1 MSITLFSIITHYLYY
16 FSVPDPTI
24 SLLPLM
30 QNSMLGSPQAVSCIV
45 NTVGGVELDSVM
57 ITWMG
62 TTVTITNNIRISIS
76 PINSS
81 GNNVFNRSLQF
92 TYLVRE
98 DEDNYICSVTIL
110 ETTVTASIE
119 LANFAGKCATIG
131 NSYNIYKA
139 EKLSVCPSAFDVSSF
154 S

>member
-24 SLLPLM
+24 SLQLM

-45 NTVGGVELDSVM
+45 NTVSGVELDSVM
-57 ITWMG
+57 ISWMG
-62 TTVTITNNIRISIS
+62 TTVTISNNIRISIS

-81 GNNVFNRSLQF
+81 GNSVFNSTLQF

-98 DEDNYICSVTIL
+98 DEDNYTCSVTIL
-110 ETTVTASIE
+110 ETTVIDSTE
-119 LANFAGKCATIG
+119 LANFAGKYWKLLSSTI
-131 NSYNIYKA
+131 
-139 EKLSVCPSAFDVSSF
+139 
-154 S
+154 